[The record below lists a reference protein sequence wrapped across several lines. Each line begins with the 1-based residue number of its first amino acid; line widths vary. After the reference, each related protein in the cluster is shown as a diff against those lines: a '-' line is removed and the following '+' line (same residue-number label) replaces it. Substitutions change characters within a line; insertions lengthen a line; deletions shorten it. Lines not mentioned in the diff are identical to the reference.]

1 MKTGTSSRQNE
12 ELQSQSKQAK
22 GTNDLQNENCERK
35 AEAMEGKRK
44 KLCDEPSRERGAGQ
58 GPKNN

>member
-22 GTNDLQNENCERK
+22 GTENCERK
-35 AEAMEGKRK
+35 AEAMGGRKQKRKRK

>member
-1 MKTGTSSRQNE
+1 MKTGKSSRQNE

-22 GTNDLQNENCERK
+22 GTDDLQNENCERK
-35 AEAMEGKRK
+35 AEAMKGKRK